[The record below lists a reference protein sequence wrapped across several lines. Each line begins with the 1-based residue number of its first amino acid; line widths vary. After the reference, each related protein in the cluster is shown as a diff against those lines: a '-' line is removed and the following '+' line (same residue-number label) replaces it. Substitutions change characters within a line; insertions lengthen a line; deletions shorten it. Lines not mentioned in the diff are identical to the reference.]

1 MAMEKEIPVYI
12 FMGFLG
18 AGKTKFAKETL
29 MEQDF
34 TEMIAFWKSIYLR
47 KGESNG
53 SD

>member
-34 TEMIAFWKSIYLR
+34 TEGQRNPASGGRRW
-47 KGESNG
+47 
-53 SD
+53 